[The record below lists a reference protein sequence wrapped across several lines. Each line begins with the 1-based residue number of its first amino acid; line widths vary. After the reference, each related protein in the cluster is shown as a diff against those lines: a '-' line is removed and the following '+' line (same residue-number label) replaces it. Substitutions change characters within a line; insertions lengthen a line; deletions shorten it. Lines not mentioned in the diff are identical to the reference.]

1 MQTLTL
7 TLRPLSA
14 FGTLPLGDT
23 LFGQLCW
30 LLRDGMGEGKLKE
43 LLDGYTTGKPFAVVS
58 DALPHGYVPR
68 PNVPLYFFQ
77 PIDNADRKDV
87 KKRVWLPLNELDQ
100 PFAEWLKTC
109 VSEKEILAKWQ
120 QHLPEKERT
129 PTKGYLQQEIQPHN
143 SISRITGTT
152 GDGFAPYPLDQHWY
166 AADTLLDV
174 HVVFDESCGEGTL
187 TAATLVDAFK
197 QMGMV
202 GFGRDAS
209 IGLGKF
215 EVQATTTQAL
225 PANPNSNAVLTLAP
239 SAPQGLNFDAA
250 NSYYQLFTR
259 FGRHGGQAAQA
270 GKPFKTPVLLAK
282 TGAVFSSDTF
292 NAKTAFIGQGLGGAN
307 EQGEGVLSKQ
317 IKETVQQ
324 GYAPVIPIHFDPVE
338 QA

>member
-77 PIDNADRKDV
+77 QVKDADRKAV
-87 KKRVWLPLNELDQ
+87 KKQAWLPLSALDK
-100 PFAEWLKTC
+100 PFADWLSVC
-109 VSEKEILAKWQ
+109 EAKDFIEE
-120 QHLPEKERT
+120 H
-129 PTKGYLQQEIQPHN
+129 LQQHN
-143 SISRITGTT
+143 SISRLTGTT
-152 GDGFAPYPLDQHWY
+152 GDGFAPYALDQHWY
-166 AADTLLDV
+166 KADTLLDV
-174 HVVFDESCGEGTL
+174 HVVFDESQL
-187 TAATLVDAFK
+187 TAETLKQLFE
-197 QMGMV
+197 QMGNV

-209 IGLGKF
+209 VGLGKF

-225 PANPNSNAVLTLAP
+225 PANPNANAVLTLAP

-307 EQGEGVLSKQ
+307 EQDEGVLSKQ